1 MRKIVLSGGGTL
13 GPVTPL
19 LAVREVILKKYPDAQ
34 FIWVGTKDGPERV
47 LTEKYQIP
55 YFVIGA
61 GKWRRY
67 FSLWNFTDLLMV
79 VWAFFQSLFFLW
91 QERPGLLISAGGFVS
106 VPLHWAGWVLGI
118 PSWVHQQD
126 VIPGFAN
133 RLMAPF
139 AKKITVVLQT
149 SLKFFSTS
157 KTEWIGNPARALDGI
172 SAEQGKK
179 FFGFNVSDPVVFV
192 VGGGTGSTRLNQ
204 MLIEA
209 LPAWP
214 KNWQVIHLVGK
225 ERPKELAQRVAGVF
239 PNYHMF
245 EFFTEEMKY
254 AYAAADAV
262 VARAGF
268 NTITELALLFK
279 GAVLLP
285 KEGHQQANAKFL
297 DDHEAAW
304 VLNEKVDSGLKLAQ
318 LVKELILIPEKRRVL
333 RKNLHALL
341 PIADP
346 MKIVEIVEKLLG

>member
-1 MRKIVLSGGGTL
+1 
-13 GPVTPL
+13 
-19 LAVREVILKKYPDAQ
+19 
-34 FIWVGTKDGPERV
+34 
-47 LTEKYQIP
+47 
-55 YFVIGA
+55 
-61 GKWRRY
+61 
-67 FSLWNFTDLLMV
+67 
-79 VWAFFQSLFFLW
+79 
-91 QERPGLLISAGGFVS
+91 
-106 VPLHWAGWVLGI
+106 
-118 PSWVHQQD
+118 
-126 VIPGFAN
+126 
-133 RLMAPF
+133 
-139 AKKITVVLQT
+139 
-149 SLKFFSTS
+149 
-157 KTEWIGNPARALDGI
+157 
-172 SAEQGKK
+172 
-179 FFGFNVSDPVVFV
+179 
-192 VGGGTGSTRLNQ
+192 

-333 RKNLHALL
+333 GKNLHALL